1 MDASCTLLFLL
12 VEGKERIGAWGW
24 EGGYSVRNVMSDNFL
39 IPQISISVLL
49 GNVTWLYDHNGNR
62 KFFWKLTKIFRKG
75 HLFWTDE
82 NVSERDPNLHCWTKL
97 QFNWKLE
104 KQTNTTPPPPHYERT
119 RLLVMVP
126 PCSHL
131 QTQLFEPTMSG
142 HHSWVKTQER
152 RHRVSAYWRFDC
164 IDSTPE
170 YAETKA

>member
-104 KQTNTTPPPPHYERT
+104 KQTNTTPPPPTMRGHA
-119 RLLVMVP
+119 
-126 PCSHL
+126 CS
-131 QTQLFEPTMSG
+131 SWY
-142 HHSWVKTQER
+142 HHAAIYKPNFLNQPWADTIPEW
-152 RHRVSAYWRFDC
+152 RHRRGVTGC
-164 IDSTPE
+164 PLTGGSTV
-170 YAETKA
+170 